1 MQDLIE
7 KILKEDKDFS
17 ESKFKAKVDN
27 IFIQVYTAVMK
38 KDLTRVKH
46 FLSEELYKR
55 FEQKIQ
61 ILDDEGLIQV
71 YGELNVS
78 DTEIVRIIEND
89 ESYEI
94 EVKLLT
100 KYLDYKL
107 DKQTRN
113 MVSGNDE
120 VRIIKNMRLVFSKRK
135 NAKNLGVARKCP
147 GCGANM
153 DISMNGQCE
162 YCGSIFKLEEYDWV
176 LIEIEGWK
184 MNFNQINI

>member
-1 MQDLIE
+1 MQELIE

-17 ESKFKAKVDN
+17 ESKFKAKADN
-27 IFIQVYTAVMK
+27 IFIQIYTAVMK
-38 KDLTRVKH
+38 KDLTKVKH
-46 FLSEELYKR
+46 FLSEDLYKK

-61 ILDDEGLIQV
+61 RLDNEGLIQV

-78 DTEIVRIIEND
+78 DTEIVRIVEND
-89 ESYEI
+89 YNYEI
-94 EVKLLT
+94 EVRLLT

-113 MVSGNDE
+113 IVSGNDE
-120 VRIIKNMRLVFSKRK
+120 VRVIKNMKLVFSKRK
-135 NAKNLGVARKCP
+135 NAKTLEAVRKCP

-153 DISMNGQCE
+153 DIAINGKCE

-176 LIEIEGWK
+176 LIDI
-184 MNFNQINI
+184 

>member
-1 MQDLIE
+1 MCILGLTKINMEDLIQ
-7 KILKEDKDFS
+7 KIITEDKDFS
-17 ESKFKAKVDN
+17 ESKFKAKADN

-46 FLSEELYKR
+46 FLSEDLYKK

-61 ILDDEGLIQV
+61 MLDDEGLIQV

-89 ESYEI
+89 VSYEI
-94 EVKLLT
+94 EVRLLT

-113 MVSGNDE
+113 IVSGNDE

-153 DISMNGQCE
+153 DIAINGKCE

-176 LIEIEGWK
+176 LIEIEG
-184 MNFNQINI
+184 

>member
-1 MQDLIE
+1 MQELME
-7 KILKEDKDFS
+7 KILREDKDFS
-17 ESKFKAKVDN
+17 ESKFKAKADN
-27 IFIQVYTAVMK
+27 IFIQIYTAVMK

-46 FLSEELYKR
+46 FVSEDLYKK

-89 ESYEI
+89 YNYEI
-94 EVKLLT
+94 EVRLLT

-113 MVSGNDE
+113 IVSGNDE
-120 VRIIKNMRLVFSKRK
+120 IRVIKNMKMIFSKIK
-135 NAKNLGVARKCP
+135 NAKTLEVARKCP

-153 DISMNGQCE
+153 DITMNGKCE
-162 YCGSIFKLEEYDWV
+162 YCGSIFKLDEYDWV
-176 LIEIEGWK
+176 LIDI
-184 MNFNQINI
+184 

>member
-1 MQDLIE
+1 MQDLID
-7 KILKEDKDFS
+7 KILREDKDFS
-17 ESKFKAKVDN
+17 ESKFKAKADN

-46 FLSEELYKR
+46 FLSEDLYKK

-61 ILDDEGLIQV
+61 MLDNEGLIQV

-94 EVKLLT
+94 EVRLLT

-107 DKQTRN
+107 DNQTKKL
-113 MVSGNDE
+113 VSGNDE
-120 VRIIKNMRLVFSKRK
+120 VRIIKNMRLIFSKRK
-135 NAKNLGVARKCP
+135 NAKTLELARKCP

-153 DISMNGQCE
+153 DIAMNGKCE

-176 LIEIEGWK
+176 LIEIEG
-184 MNFNQINI
+184 

>member
-1 MQDLIE
+1 MQELME
-7 KILKEDKDFS
+7 KILREDKDFS
-17 ESKFKAKVDN
+17 ESKFKAKADN
-27 IFIQVYTAVMK
+27 IFIQIYTAVMK

-46 FLSEELYKR
+46 FVSEDLYKK

-89 ESYEI
+89 YNYEI
-94 EVKLLT
+94 EVRLLT

-107 DKQTRN
+107 DKKTRN
-113 MVSGNDE
+113 IVSGNDE
-120 VRIIKNMRLVFSKRK
+120 IRIIKNMKLVFSKIK
-135 NAKNLGVARKCP
+135 NAKTLEVARKCP

-153 DISMNGQCE
+153 DITMNGKCE
-162 YCGSIFKLEEYDWV
+162 YCGSIFKLDEYDWV
-176 LIEIEGWK
+176 LIDI
-184 MNFNQINI
+184 

>member
-1 MQDLIE
+1 MEDLIQ
-7 KILKEDKDFS
+7 KIVAEDKEFS
-17 ESKFKAKVDN
+17 ESKFKAKADN

-46 FLSEELYKR
+46 FLSEELYR
-55 FEQKIQ
+55 QFEQKIKR
-61 ILDDEGLIQV
+61 LDDEGLIQV

-78 DTEIVRIIEND
+78 DTEIARIVEND
-89 ESYEI
+89 DSYQI
-94 EVKLLT
+94 EVRLVT

-120 VRIIKNMRLVFSKRK
+120 VRVIKNMRLVFLKRK
-135 NAKNLGVARKCP
+135 NAKTLDTARKCP

-153 DISMNGQCE
+153 DIAINGKCE
-162 YCGSIFKLEEYDWV
+162 YCGAIFKLEEYDWV
-176 LIEIEGWK
+176 LIEIEG
-184 MNFNQINI
+184 

>member
-1 MQDLIE
+1 MEDLIP
-7 KILKEDKDFS
+7 KIVTEDKDFS
-17 ESKFKAKVDN
+17 ESKFKAKADN

-46 FLSEELYKR
+46 FLSEELYQE
-55 FEQKIQ
+55 FEQKIKR
-61 ILDDEGLIQV
+61 LDDLGVIQV

-78 DTEIVRIIEND
+78 DTDITKIIEND
-89 ESYEI
+89 DNYQI
-94 EVKLLT
+94 EVRLVT

-120 VRIIKNMRLVFSKRK
+120 VRVIKNMKLVFSKRK
-135 NAKNLGVARKCP
+135 NAKSLGTARKCP

-153 DISMNGQCE
+153 DISMNGKCE
-162 YCGSIFKLEEYDWV
+162 YCGAIFKLEEYDWV
-176 LIEIEGWK
+176 LIEIGE
-184 MNFNQINI
+184 

>member
-7 KILKEDKDFS
+7 KILREDKDFS
-17 ESKFKAKVDN
+17 EAKFKAKADN

-46 FLSEELYKR
+46 FLSEELYKKL
-55 FEQKIQ
+55 EQKIKL
-61 ILDDEGLIQV
+61 LDDAGLIQV

-78 DTEIVRIIEND
+78 DTEIVRIVEND
-89 ESYEI
+89 VNYEI
-94 EVKLLT
+94 EVRLLT

-135 NAKNLGVARKCP
+135 NAKTLGIARKCP

-153 DISMNGQCE
+153 DIAMNGRCE
-162 YCGSIFKLEEYDWV
+162 YCGTIFKLEEYDWV
-176 LIEIEGWK
+176 LIDI
-184 MNFNQINI
+184 

>member
-1 MQDLIE
+1 MCILGLTKINMEDLIQ
-7 KILKEDKDFS
+7 KIITEDKDFS
-17 ESKFKAKVDN
+17 ESKFKAKADN

-46 FLSEELYKR
+46 FLSEDLYKK

-61 ILDDEGLIQV
+61 MLDDEGLIQV

-113 MVSGNDE
+113 IVSGNDE

-135 NAKNLGVARKCP
+135 NAKSLGVARKCP

-153 DISMNGQCE
+153 DIAMNGKCE

-176 LIEIEGWK
+176 LIEIEG
-184 MNFNQINI
+184 

>member
-1 MQDLIE
+1 MCILGLTKINMEDLIQ
-7 KILKEDKDFS
+7 KIITEDKDFS
-17 ESKFKAKVDN
+17 ESKFKAKADN

-46 FLSEELYKR
+46 FLSEDLYKK

-61 ILDDEGLIQV
+61 MLDNEGLIQV

-78 DTEIVRIIEND
+78 DTEIVRIVEND
-89 ESYEI
+89 VSYEI
-94 EVKLLT
+94 EVRLLT

-113 MVSGNDE
+113 IVSGNDE

-153 DISMNGQCE
+153 DIAMNGKCE

-176 LIEIEGWK
+176 LIEIEG
-184 MNFNQINI
+184 

>member
-1 MQDLIE
+1 MCILGLTKINMEDLIQ
-7 KILKEDKDFS
+7 KIITEDKDFS
-17 ESKFKAKVDN
+17 ESKFKAKADN

-46 FLSEELYKR
+46 FLSEELYKK

-61 ILDDEGLIQV
+61 MLDDEGLIQV

-78 DTEIVRIIEND
+78 DTEIVRIVENNI
-89 ESYEI
+89 SYEI
-94 EVKLLT
+94 EVRLLT

-113 MVSGNDE
+113 IVSGNDE

-135 NAKNLGVARKCP
+135 NAKNLDVARKCP

-153 DISMNGQCE
+153 DIAMNGKCE

-176 LIEIEGWK
+176 LIEIEG
-184 MNFNQINI
+184 